1 MTTRLAAELSCE
13 QLVELVT
20 AYLEGALPLA
30 ERTRFEQHLLY
41 CAGCSAYVGQLRA
54 QLHAS
59 GALREESLEPEARDR
74 LLDAFR
80 GWKGAL
86 R

>member
-1 MTTRLAAELSCE
+1 MTTRLASELSCE

-20 AYLEGALPLA
+20 AYLEGAMPLPD
-30 ERTRFEQHLLY
+30 RTRFEQHILY
-41 CAGCSAYVGQLRA
+41 CAGCAAYLGQLRA

-59 GALREESLEPEARDR
+59 GALSEASIDPQERAR

-80 GWKGAL
+80 GWRDAAG
-86 R
+86 